1 MQFLLDTHVLI
12 WLLEGNKNLS
22 NVAKSTIE
30 DDNNS
35 LYLSVASLWEIT
47 IKLSLG
53 KLDLQISVE
62 DMVESFLIPGGIEIL
77 PIEIRHL
84 SILRDLPLHHRD
96 PFDRIIIAQAKA
108 DELTLI
114 STDGVFVHEVD
125 LKENRYSLNLLW

>member
-22 NVAKSTIE
+22 NVAKATIE
-30 DDNNS
+30 DENNS

-53 KLDLQISVE
+53 KLDLQISIE
-62 DMVESFLIPGGIEIL
+62 DMVESFLIPSGIEIL
-77 PIEIRHL
+77 PIEIGHL
-84 SILRDLPLHHRD
+84 SILRELPLHHRD
-96 PFDRIIIAQAKA
+96 PFDRLIISQAKA

-114 STDGVFVHEVD
+114 STDGVFTQ
-125 LKENRYSLNLLW
+125 YSLKLLW